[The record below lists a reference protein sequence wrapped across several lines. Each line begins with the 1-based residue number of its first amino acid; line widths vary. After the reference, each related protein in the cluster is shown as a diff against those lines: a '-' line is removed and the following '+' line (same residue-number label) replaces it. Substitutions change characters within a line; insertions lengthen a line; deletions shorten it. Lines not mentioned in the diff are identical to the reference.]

1 MLDIGTSAVGF
12 GCFYGVIL
20 QSKFFKG
27 MSQYVQPQ
35 KNLLLKILGRLG
47 VTLGISTPIL
57 LMFLFLNSNSIT
69 NIYLLLI
76 LKTLI
81 PLFVA
86 TTLMFGVSDEANL
99 KLGLYEPLLD

>member
-1 MLDIGTSAVGF
+1 MLDIGTTAVGF

-20 QSKFFKG
+20 QSKFCKG
-27 MSQYVQPQ
+27 MLQYVQPRR
-35 KNLLLKILGRLG
+35 NLTLKILGRLG
-47 VTLGISTPIL
+47 ITLLISAPIL
-57 LMFLFLNSNSIT
+57 LMYLILNSNSIS

-81 PLFVA
+81 PLLVA

-99 KLGLYEPLLD
+99 